1 MSDSKDVTAYIE
13 SAPKVVREKLEKIR
27 KIFFEVAPD
36 AVESISY
43 GMPTYKV
50 NNKPIGYF
58 AYFKS
63 HIGFYPTPGPI
74 KVFEEDLKQYF
85 PEVYDLPVLTKTDT
99 KIRKIT
105 DAMMKMHREGGYGE
119 IKITYQKG
127 LVNHTYL
134 TINVDTTDLT

>member
-74 KVFEEDLKQYF
+74 KVFEEDLKQYKHSKGAIQLALDE
-85 PEVYDLPVLTKTDT
+85 PIPNEL
-99 KIRKIT
+99 I
-105 DAMMKMHREGGYGE
+105 
-119 IKITYQKG
+119 IKI
-127 LVNHTYL
+127 
-134 TINVDTTDLT
+134 INQRLKEL

>member
-58 AYFKS
+58 AYFNN

-74 KVFEEDLKQYF
+74 KFFEKDLKQYKHSKGAIQF
-85 PEVYDLPVLTKTDT
+85 PIDRDLPVKLIEKF
-99 KIRKIT
+99 
-105 DAMMKMHREGGYGE
+105 
-119 IKITYQKG
+119 IKYNLDK
-127 LVNHTYL
+127 
-134 TINVDTTDLT
+134 